1 MQLIGIRIPPK
12 RGDLVQSKG
21 LVFHRAVLDKNPQ
34 GKKQSSSAELGLTA
48 TKSGGR

>member
-21 LVFHRAVLDKNPQ
+21 LVFHRAVLDRNLQ
-34 GKKQSSSAELGLTA
+34 GKKRSSAELGLTA